1 MQKEMEGANSL
12 KFLEEIFNDIRF
24 IPTGGISGE
33 NMDDYFALDNVIA
46 VGSTNF

>member
-1 MQKEMEGANSL
+1 MQKNGGANSL
-12 KFLEEIFNDIRF
+12 KFLEEIFNDVRF
-24 IPTGGISGE
+24 IPTGGINGE